1 MRSVAEPSS
10 LFWQTCEPEALNHY
24 LDIFRTAIRQPILDA
39 GQAEI
44 GVDVSQSRPGF
55 AGLLQVTREGVRN
68 HDRTQSQHRGRMSGE
83 GTPRPIERLRVSLDE
98 VKVSGYGQVLFSS
111 GWIHRA
117 PTA

>member
-39 GQAEI
+39 GHAEI
-44 GVDVSQSRPGF
+44 GGYVSQSRQCF

-68 HDRTQSQHRGRMSGE
+68 HDRTQSQHRGPMSCE
-83 GTPRPIERLRVSLDE
+83 GYSEPPQSFIRVLEEQKPR
-98 VKVSGYGQVLFSS
+98 GTGC
-111 GWIHRA
+111 
-117 PTA
+117 